1 MEIALFG
8 ATGRTGRLVLD
19 EARRRGWTVRA
30 LVRDASRL
38 GGSGGSGGPVDVATG
53 DTRDAAAVQALI
65 GTVGSAGIGPG
76 GRRPVDAVVCA
87 LGMHDITV
95 PATDFS
101 DSVKA
106 IVAAMKH
113 AGVQR
118 LVAIASGGVFEAPGG
133 GYRNQQPGFP
143 AYLQNISAEHV
154 RNYETLRASG
164 LDWTLMCPLTLAEDI
179 PRGAGR
185 FAIEALPPGSDE
197 TGCADLAAAM
207 CSLLGD
213 RASFGKRVGIVSDRP
228 AAPAQ
233 P

>member
-19 EARRRGWTVRA
+19 EARQRGWTVRA
-30 LVRDASRL
+30 LVRDAARL
-38 GGSGGSGGPVDVATG
+38 GGRGGNVDVATG
-53 DTRDAAAVQALI
+53 DTRDAAAVQALV
-65 GTVGSAGIGPG
+65 GTVGAGA
-76 GRRPVDAVVCA
+76 GRRPADAVVCA
-87 LGMHDITV
+87 LGMQDITV

-106 IVAAMKH
+106 IVAAMKR
-113 AGVQR
+113 AGVRR
-118 LVAIASGGVFEAPGG
+118 LVAIASGGVFDAPGG

-154 RNYETLRASG
+154 RNYETLRASD
-164 LDWTLMCPLTLAEDI
+164 LDWTLMCPLTLVEDI

-185 FAIEALPPGSDE
+185 FAFEALPAGSEE
-197 TGCADLAAAM
+197 TGYADLAVTM

-233 P
+233 S